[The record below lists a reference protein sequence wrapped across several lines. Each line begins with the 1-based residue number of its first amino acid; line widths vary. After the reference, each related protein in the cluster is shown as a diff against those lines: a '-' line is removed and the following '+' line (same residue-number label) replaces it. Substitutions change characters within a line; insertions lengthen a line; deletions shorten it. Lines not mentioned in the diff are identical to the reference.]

1 MIKIWK
7 SYAVFSSWIY
17 RLMTLLVIPVVLV
30 IGEFELFT
38 LVNENTSMVGFKV
51 FVGLILTYEVINDY
65 WLFGGICSLEGCNV
79 ESLKLTKAGKNVFRN
94 ALVMDL
100 ARRFVYLLGVGVIAY
115 VKTGIFSMLLTAM
128 AGYIALIIVLNVSRY
143 MSTLLLQISMSQV
156 AVVLYNLIM
165 LLGSDF
171 ETIDSAGLRGAIMML
186 LLVVS
191 AALGVVTV
199 VHVQGRWKESY
210 YEK

>member
-17 RLMTLLVIPVVLV
+17 RLMTLLVIPVVFIV
-30 IGEFELFT
+30 GEFELFT
-38 LVNENTSMVGFKV
+38 LVNENTLMVGFKV

-65 WLFGGICSLEGCNV
+65 WLLGGICSHDGCCI
-79 ESLKLTKAGKNVFRN
+79 ESLKLAETGKHVLGD

-100 ARRFVYLLGVGVIAY
+100 IRRFVYLLGVGVIAY
-115 VKTGIFSMLLTAM
+115 VKTGMFSLLLTAM
-128 AGYIALIIVLNVSRY
+128 TGYIALIIMLNVTRY
-143 MSTLLLQISMSQV
+143 MSTFLLQISMSQV
-156 AVVLYNLIM
+156 AVVLYSLIM

-171 ETIDSAGLRGAIMML
+171 ETMESAGLRGAILML

-191 AALGVVTV
+191 AVLGVVTV
-199 VHVQGRWKESY
+199 IHVLGRWKESY

>member
-1 MIKIWK
+1 MKKIWK

-17 RLMTLLVIPVVLV
+17 RLMTLLVIPVV
-30 IGEFELFT
+30 FM
-38 LVNENTSMVGFKV
+38 LVNANTSMIGFKL
-51 FVGLILTYEVINDY
+51 FIGLILTYEVINDY

-79 ESLKLTKAGKNVFRN
+79 ESLKLAKAGKNVFRD

-100 ARRFVYLLGVGVIAY
+100 IRRFVYLLGAGVIAY
-115 VKTGIFSMLLTAM
+115 VKLRMFSLLLTAM
-128 AGYIALIIVLNVSRY
+128 AGYIALIIVLNVTRY
-143 MSTLLLQISMSQV
+143 MSTFLLQISMSQMAV
-156 AVVLYNLIM
+156 ALYHLIM

-171 ETIDSAGLRGAIMML
+171 DTIDSAGLRGTIMML

-191 AALGVVTV
+191 AALGVATV